1 MKARVK
7 ILPHLHYMTDS
18 SQFNIS
24 LSPYL
29 DNSTRWWVENF
40 CPSLDM
46 NRSQQNQEKL
56 KMRYHQWMSD
66 QGVVIKNIE
75 DTDYQ
80 INESR
85 LYFVDEQSMLMFA
98 LRWGN

>member
-1 MKARVK
+1 
-7 ILPHLHYMTDS
+7 MTDS
-18 SQFNIS
+18 SPFNLP

-29 DNSTRWWVENF
+29 DNSTTWWIDTF
-40 CPSLDM
+40 CPENSIRRFDI
-46 NRSQQNQEKL
+46 SDKGQQRL
-56 KMRYHQWMSD
+56 RDDYHQWMSD